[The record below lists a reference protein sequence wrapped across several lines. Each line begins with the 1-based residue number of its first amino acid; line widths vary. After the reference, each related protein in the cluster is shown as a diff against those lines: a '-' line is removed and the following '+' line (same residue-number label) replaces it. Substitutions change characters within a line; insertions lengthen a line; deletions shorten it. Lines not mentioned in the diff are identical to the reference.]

1 VKYLFEKRGGKEMKI
16 NERYILVFEVDG
28 RPLTYTGKIISED
41 EMFVTFIDKFGKTIS
56 YNKSN
61 IISFEEVKG

>member
-1 VKYLFEKRGGKEMKI
+1 MKYLFEKRGGKEMKI